1 MNKKDRLSES
11 ILSNIRENTSVK
23 KVRKSKKVIKEA
35 EAPEIVFTVNYNG
48 LSVWKSRKEAINF
61 YKDCAA
67 FSEGAEKE
75 RYTILLLDLMDGAD
89 FAVDNYDDD
98 DSVWE
103 INWMGSTPKSGQC
116 AVATE
121 KLEGHQSAKDI
132 VGKIKSGKI
141 MPPKEFLNG
150 LEESSPRNKNVVKEG
165 KVIDGINVIDYT
177 NETYPADWS
186 QEMFPIDFVAKLVS
200 QRLEDEDK
208 VDTDIL
214 DKTIQDVYTFVGSK
228 EAEIEEFISNKL
240 KEVNNCNPKSK
251 SPVKEGVKL
260 GKENKAKLKAMPKNQ
275 TVGDY
280 QENGEKP
287 TKSNRPLFDEEKDA
301 IRDLGRDDLEII
313 AGPNTKDYWV
323 YSNTLDAYCN
333 VGSMSEYSEE
343 DVENEIKNNWNGFLD
358 NAWWLFGDFDL

>member
-11 ILSNIRENTSVK
+11 ILSNIKENTSVK
-23 KVRKSKKVIKEA
+23 KVRKSKKVIKES

-150 LEESSPRNKNVVKEG
+150 LEES
-165 KVIDGINVIDYT
+165 
-177 NETYPADWS
+177 
-186 QEMFPIDFVAKLVS
+186 
-200 QRLEDEDK
+200 
-208 VDTDIL
+208 
-214 DKTIQDVYTFVGSK
+214 
-228 EAEIEEFISNKL
+228 
-240 KEVNNCNPKSK
+240 
-251 SPVKEGVKL
+251 VKL